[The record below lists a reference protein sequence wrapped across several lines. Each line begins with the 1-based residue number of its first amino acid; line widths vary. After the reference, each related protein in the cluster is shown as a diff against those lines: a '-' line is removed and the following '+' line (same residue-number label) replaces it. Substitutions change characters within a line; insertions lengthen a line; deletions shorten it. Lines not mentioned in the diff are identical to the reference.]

1 MATLATNV
9 SFQCLGLDGKPL
21 AGGKVYTY
29 EAGTTTPKNT
39 YTTHEGDVP
48 NTNPVILDQS
58 GKAKIFLGD
67 GAYRIRIE
75 DKDGALVDDINQ
87 ISRYVTQS
95 DFAEFQQTV
104 ETGINELEQV
114 KDQIDVYVDSS
125 ISDQKGYAGGIA
137 PLNENNEVDPI
148 YLPGLPH
155 DAAPQATEDVYG
167 VAKIATKETAQAG
180 ANDTDIL
187 TAKKL
192 RQGLN
197 ASGNAP
203 IAACRAWVNFSASG
217 GVITVKG
224 SLNIAS
230 VTRVSAGVYTVNF
243 NIPMPIENYAVFVSN
258 SGNIQNNSRINATS
272 DTSNPTIKTVDSVQV
287 AVSGTQS
294 FGDTSNMSVGV
305 FC

>member
-58 GKAKIFLGD
+58 GKAKIYLGD

-114 KDQIDVYVDSS
+114 KDQIDTYVDSS
-125 ISDQKGYAGGIA
+125 INDQKGYAGGIV
-137 PLNENNEVDPI
+137 PLDENLKIDPI
-148 YLPGLPH
+148 YIPELIESGVIPS
-155 DAAPQATEDVYG
+155 ATTSEKG
-167 VAKIATKETAQAG
+167 VAKIAETEIVQAG
-180 ANDTDIL
+180 VNDTDFI
-187 TAKKL
+187 TPKKL
-192 RQGLN
+192 LDFIKTNVIKSDFVDVKANRAIGVTYTNPSTSQYLN
-197 ASGNAP
+197 
-203 IAACRAWVNFSASG
+203 V
-217 GVITVKG
+217 
-224 SLNIAS
+224 
-230 VTRVSAGVYTVNF
+230 
-243 NIPMPIENYAVFVSN
+243 
-258 SGNIQNNSRINATS
+258 RINATVPNGGSVSAYMS
-272 DTSNPTIKTVDSVQV
+272 DKLVMSSSISGGASWGEYIFLLVPPLATYRLAGV
-287 AVSGTQS
+287 ASIQYWGEA
-294 FGDTSNMSVGV
+294 
-305 FC
+305 

>member
-29 EAGTTTPKNT
+29 EAGTTTLKNT

-48 NTNPVILDQS
+48 NTNPVILDQN

-114 KDQIDVYVDSS
+114 KDQIDTYVDSS
-125 ISDQKGYAGGIA
+125 INDQKGYAGGIL
-137 PLNENNEVDPI
+137 PLDENLKIDPI
-148 YLPGLPH
+148 YIPELIESGVIPS
-155 DAAPQATEDVYG
+155 ATTSEKG
-167 VAKIATKETAQAG
+167 VAKAAATEIVQAG
-180 ANDTDIL
+180 VNDTDFI
-187 TAKKL
+187 TPKKL
-192 RQGLN
+192 LDFIKTNVIKSNFVDVKANRAIGVTYTNPSTSQYLN
-197 ASGNAP
+197 
-203 IAACRAWVNFSASG
+203 V
-217 GVITVKG
+217 
-224 SLNIAS
+224 
-230 VTRVSAGVYTVNF
+230 
-243 NIPMPIENYAVFVSN
+243 
-258 SGNIQNNSRINATS
+258 RINATVPNGGSVSAYIS
-272 DTSNPTIKTVDSVQV
+272 DKLVMSSIISGGASWGEYIFLLVPPLATYRL
-287 AVSGTQS
+287 SGTSTIQYW
-294 FGDTSNMSVGV
+294 GEA
-305 FC
+305 